1 MRHSGRL
8 STLVVLLL
16 ALTATGVWAQ
26 DEAVTLRYKFVPG
39 QTAEL
44 AMKGTGTM
52 PMSITP
58 GPEAGGA
65 NMAFD
70 IIMDMTMDMMQKTAS
85 VDAQGGHFEQT
96 MPCMTIRTTMQVMGQ
111 PTEVVVSWK
120 DGAVC
125 TTVNGQVQPLDE
137 NMKKMQQMLSQTMKM
152 TMDPLGKTTPDPET
166 AKAMAA
172 MFNPSGLGGVDFGK
186 LGALTSAL
194 PEQAVKVGDT
204 WELKDEAKLGEA
216 TMTGASTMK
225 LAGFEVVE
233 GRRMAKIEGQ
243 ARLTAQGQ
251 MPGGAAM
258 GMPVN
263 VNITSLDVALAFVNH
278 FDIEAGVVAVSEM
291 NLCQNMQMMLTVP
304 AAMAGQEMHIPASI
318 ENAQMTMETRRK

>member
-1 MRHSGRL
+1 MKASGRL
-8 STLVVLLL
+8 CMLMVLLVVL
-16 ALTATGVWAQ
+16 TVTGVWAQ
-26 DEAVTLRYKFVPG
+26 EAPVTLRYKFVPG
-39 QTAEL
+39 QTAAL
-44 AMKGTGTM
+44 AMKGAGTM

-70 IIMDMTMDMMQKTAS
+70 IIMDMNMDMMQKTAS
-85 VDAQGGHFEQT
+85 VDAEGGHLENT
-96 MPCMTIRTTMQVMGQ
+96 MPTMTIRTTMQVMGQ
-111 PTEVVVSWK
+111 PTEVIVSWK
-120 DGAVC
+120 DGAVS
-125 TTVNGQVQPLDE
+125 TTVNGQMQPLDE
-137 NMKKMQQMLSQTMKM
+137 NMKKMQQMLSQTLKM
-152 TMDPLGKTTPDPET
+152 TMDPLGKTTPEPET
-166 AKAMAA
+166 AKAMASL
-172 MFNPSGLGGVDFGK
+172 FNPSGLGGVDFGK

-194 PEQAVKVGDT
+194 PEQPVKIGDT
-204 WELKDEAKLGEA
+204 WEIKDEAKLGEA
-216 TMTGASTMK
+216 TMAGTSTMK

-263 VNITSLDVALAFVNH
+263 VNVTSLDVAVAFLNH
-278 FDIEAGVVAVSEM
+278 FDIEAGVVSLSEM

-304 AAMAGQEMHIPASI
+304 ATMAGQEMHIPAAI